1 MSEGR
6 VDSIDMNTWGL
17 SDLVKHTYKMLEN
30 IDAELKSLKIIVSD
44 NDKETAQKINNL
56 ERDFE
61 IFRIEYETRVK
72 TTEDNQKKRHMDT
85 RIGLAIIGGFITVIN
100 FIINMFN
107 S

>member
-1 MSEGR
+1 M
-6 VDSIDMNTWGL
+6 
-17 SDLVKHTYKMLEN
+17 KHTYKMLEN